1 MTVPNSKDAH
11 VLIIGAGIT
20 GLILA
25 QSLKKAGIR
34 YSIFEKEVSMNYRS
48 NEWTMAIHWSLDRL
62 RDILPA
68 DRFAHMESVSCNPDV
83 ALDAGGN
90 YPIIH
95 GETGHLIAGVPYAK
109 GLRVPRSKMRDL
121 CSKGI
126 EVQYGKNLIDV
137 AFTESQKGVVA
148 FFDDGSMVSGTILI
162 GADGPRSKVREFAMG
177 SAEKAAVSR
186 FPIFHTNMTVTYNDA
201 EKARYVRQRFP
212 TSYLALSDKSYHAFQ
227 SISSMPDG
235 PDHPESWV
243 FHLAMAWFME
253 HGQPATY
260 RERLDMI
267 REKAQSLAEPAR
279 SSFTWIPDDT
289 QVHKA
294 DISYWVTQPWDNRQG
309 RLTLIGDA
317 AHPMPPYRG
326 QGLNHC
332 ICDTSHLLAGIQK
345 VVAGTATLKEAI
357 TAYEAEMIP
366 RGREEVKCSVENGYM
381 LHDWDQVRESPVFRQ
396 GFRPM
401 SGHDRGPTFE
411 KNVAYVV
418 SKMLLVSAA
427 LRLLQ
432 HNGAALIYASH
443 MIAEAEAHSS
453 RAREHC
459 YPTNLG
465 TSKSSTYKPWYDV
478 YGGSIQQQKR
488 QGYISKAMCAISGNE
503 NLGVRARV
511 LMSEPARKAD
521 SLSIICTTSDHLTGI
536 PTSCLSQ
543 FIDTVLRM
551 ASERLYALT
560 IYGYR
565 KPGMPED
572 EYHRYLSEHHAVLVR
587 NHLVKMGIVRYTLTH
602 NTSETKEMMKR
613 IFGDLPEGHT
623 SDCDCLAQIM
633 FRDVEDYVRA
643 RNDPHYK
650 EVIFPDHANF
660 ADSSRTLFVTGWV
673 ECHIVDGGI
682 V

>member
-1 MTVPNSKDAH
+1 MTVPSSEDTH

-62 RDILPA
+62 RDLLPA

-83 ALDAGGN
+83 ALNAGGN

-126 EVQYGKNLIDV
+126 DVQYGKNLIDV
-137 AFTESQKGVVA
+137 AFTESHKGVVA
-148 FFDDGSMVSGTILI
+148 LFDDGSMVAGTILI

-186 FPIFHTNMTVTYNDA
+186 FPIFHTNMTVSYNDA

-212 TSYLALSDKSYHAFQ
+212 TSYLALSDRSYHAFQ

-235 PDHPESWV
+235 PDHPESWI
-243 FHLAMAWFME
+243 FHLAMAWFMD

-309 RLTLIGDA
+309 RLTLVGDA

-345 VVAGTATLKEAI
+345 VVSGTATLQEAI

-366 RGREEVKCSVENGYM
+366 RGHEEVKCSVENGYM
-381 LHDWDQVRESPVFRQ
+381 LHDWEQVRESPVFRQ

-401 SGHDRGPTFE
+401 SGHDRG
-411 KNVAYVV
+411 
-418 SKMLLVSAA
+418 S
-427 LRLLQ
+427 
-432 HNGAALIYASH
+432 
-443 MIAEAEAHSS
+443 
-453 RAREHC
+453 
-459 YPTNLG
+459 
-465 TSKSSTYKPWYDV
+465 
-478 YGGSIQQQKR
+478 
-488 QGYISKAMCAISGNE
+488 
-503 NLGVRARV
+503 
-511 LMSEPARKAD
+511 
-521 SLSIICTTSDHLTGI
+521 
-536 PTSCLSQ
+536 
-543 FIDTVLRM
+543 
-551 ASERLYALT
+551 
-560 IYGYR
+560 
-565 KPGMPED
+565 
-572 EYHRYLSEHHAVLVR
+572 
-587 NHLVKMGIVRYTLTH
+587 
-602 NTSETKEMMKR
+602 
-613 IFGDLPEGHT
+613 
-623 SDCDCLAQIM
+623 
-633 FRDVEDYVRA
+633 
-643 RNDPHYK
+643 
-650 EVIFPDHANF
+650 
-660 ADSSRTLFVTGWV
+660 
-673 ECHIVDGGI
+673 VDGHEKMQPKDI
-682 V
+682 VAN

>member
-1 MTVPNSKDAH
+1 MTVPNSEDAH

-62 RDILPA
+62 RDLLPA

-126 EVQYGKNLIDV
+126 DVQYGKNLIDV

-148 FFDDGSMVSGTILI
+148 VFDDGSMVSGTILI

-212 TSYLALSDKSYHAFQ
+212 TSYLALSDRSYHAFQ

-243 FHLAMAWFME
+243 FHLAMAWFMD

-267 REKAQSLAEPAR
+267 REKALSLAEPAR

-332 ICDTSHLLAGIQK
+332 ICDTSHLLASIRK
-345 VVAGTATLKEAI
+345 VVAGTASLKEAI

-401 SGHDRGPTFE
+401 SGHDRGSADGHE
-411 KNVAYVV
+411 KMQP
-418 SKMLLVSAA
+418 KDIAA
-427 LRLLQ
+427 
-432 HNGAALIYASH
+432 N
-443 MIAEAEAHSS
+443 
-453 RAREHC
+453 
-459 YPTNLG
+459 
-465 TSKSSTYKPWYDV
+465 
-478 YGGSIQQQKR
+478 
-488 QGYISKAMCAISGNE
+488 
-503 NLGVRARV
+503 
-511 LMSEPARKAD
+511 
-521 SLSIICTTSDHLTGI
+521 
-536 PTSCLSQ
+536 
-543 FIDTVLRM
+543 
-551 ASERLYALT
+551 
-560 IYGYR
+560 
-565 KPGMPED
+565 
-572 EYHRYLSEHHAVLVR
+572 
-587 NHLVKMGIVRYTLTH
+587 
-602 NTSETKEMMKR
+602 
-613 IFGDLPEGHT
+613 
-623 SDCDCLAQIM
+623 
-633 FRDVEDYVRA
+633 
-643 RNDPHYK
+643 
-650 EVIFPDHANF
+650 
-660 ADSSRTLFVTGWV
+660 
-673 ECHIVDGGI
+673 
-682 V
+682 